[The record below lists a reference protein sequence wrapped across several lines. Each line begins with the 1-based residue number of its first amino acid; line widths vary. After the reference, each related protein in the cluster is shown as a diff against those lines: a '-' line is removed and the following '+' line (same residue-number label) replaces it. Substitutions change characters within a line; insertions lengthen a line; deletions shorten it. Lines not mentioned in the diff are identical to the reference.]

1 MEARKLLDAAP
12 FKADVIKALKQAF
25 DEAWASIVHSI
36 DPAAVENARLG
47 LAHSTIAHA
56 GLLGTDD
63 LAALKAAALASFEKN
78 GTPLSRMSI
87 VD

>member
-47 LAHSTIAHA
+47 LAPVSYTHLTLPTI
-56 GLLGTDD
+56 L
-63 LAALKAAALASFEKN
+63 
-78 GTPLSRMSI
+78 R
-87 VD
+87 V

>member
-47 LAHSTIAHA
+47 LVRMR
-56 GLLGTDD
+56 
-63 LAALKAAALASFEKN
+63 
-78 GTPLSRMSI
+78 PLPTRACLELMI
-87 VD
+87 WQL